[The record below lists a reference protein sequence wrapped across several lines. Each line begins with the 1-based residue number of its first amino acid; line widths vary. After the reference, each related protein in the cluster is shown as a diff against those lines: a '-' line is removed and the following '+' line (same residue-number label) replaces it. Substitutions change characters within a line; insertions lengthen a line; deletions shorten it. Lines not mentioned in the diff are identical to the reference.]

1 VDCSKKE
8 IEMKKL
14 LILAYDFPPYVSVGG
29 LRPYNWY
36 RYLKEFGVEPIVV
49 TRQWSNAHSNHLDYI
64 AAGES
69 DKTIVEQTAFG
80 TILKTPYIP
89 NFANRLLLKHGEKK
103 YVIARKSVSAYYEF
117 AQFLKPVGPKAE
129 LYRAAREYL
138 QNNKVDAIIATGD
151 PFVLFSYASKL
162 SEEFGIPWI
171 ADYRD
176 PWSHDEEHRK
186 NIIQKKWNSFFEK
199 KTVSTASHIRT
210 VSKFVHSKI
219 DRLIPNK
226 EYSITPNGYDTAVI
240 DKIKSIPQ
248 NKEVFSISFVGTIY
262 NWHPIESFLRVANDF
277 VTAQPQAK
285 IVFKFYGTNL
295 TRELNRFV
303 NEQFPN
309 LKNHVVITPKIQNNE
324 LLEKLAADNVM
335 LLFNYYSY
343 MGTKIF
349 DYLGI
354 RRKMILCYEDD
365 SEAKLLKQKY
375 YNIEESETES
385 KHLQAD
391 LIKETNSGVIVKDAA
406 HLGEVLQELYTE
418 FQTTGKI
425 ACASVGVEK
434 YSRKI
439 QVEKLAELVR
449 HLDPSTGSGTSGS
462 G

>member
-1 VDCSKKE
+1 
-8 IEMKKL
+8 MKKL

-49 TRQWSNAHSNHLDYI
+49 TRQWGNVHGNQLDYI

-80 TILKTPYIP
+80 TILKTPYTP

-103 YVIARKSVSAYYEF
+103 YALARKSVSAYYEF

-176 PWSHDEEHRK
+176 TWVQDK
-186 NIIQKKWNSFFEK
+186 TGYGNIFTKSWNTLFEK
-199 KTVSTASHIRT
+199 RIIKSASKITTVSHFIRKQLENNIR
-210 VSKFVHSKI
+210 S
-219 DRLIPNK
+219 K
-226 EYSITPNGYDTAVI
+226 EYEIILNGFNPDAI
-240 DKIKSIPQ
+240 DKSVGINQ
-248 NKEVFSISFVGTIY
+248 NNDVFTIDFAGSIY
-262 NWHPIESFLRVANDF
+262 NWHPIELFLEVCSEFLSTEKSFQIN
-277 VTAQPQAK
+277 
-285 IVFKFYGTNL
+285 FYGLNNPEKLTDLLDKKFSNL
-295 TRELNRFV
+295 KKHITVFPKIE
-303 NEQFPN
+303 NEQ
-309 LKNHVVITPKIQNNE
+309 LVQI
-324 LLEKLAADNVM
+324 LAKANVF
-335 LLFNYYSY
+335 LLFNDYSIL
-343 MGTKIF
+343 GTKIF
-349 DYLGI
+349 TYLGI
-354 RRKMILCYEDD
+354 KRKILFCFSDD
-365 SEAKLLKQKY
+365 LESLILKKKHF
-375 YNIEESETES
+375 NLTEIDSES

-462 G
+462 GTSGSG